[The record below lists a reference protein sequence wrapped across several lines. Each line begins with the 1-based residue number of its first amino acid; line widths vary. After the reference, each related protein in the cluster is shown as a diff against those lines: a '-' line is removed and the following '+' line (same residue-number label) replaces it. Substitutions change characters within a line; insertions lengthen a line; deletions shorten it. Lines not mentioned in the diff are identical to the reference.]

1 MNRAILLTFWLVIVF
16 VPGWLVRV
24 AADVRS
30 HETIPQSGYERC
42 FQDTELTQSIAKL
55 KLQFGPELHKVVQ
68 SLLTKA
74 RTSAACR
81 AEVVQALV
89 RAMGQATDP
98 AANQYENYFL
108 WHHGA
113 SLLADLKATEA
124 LDLLI
129 ANITLTDGWSIQL
142 SHYPAL
148 VAIREMGAPAIPKL
162 QIVLRNDSDAARR
175 QFAALAIAHI
185 GGRQARLALRSA
197 FPRETNP
204 CTKEFLRVSIQA
216 FDNKAKPN
224 HIIPA
229 LNGKWLSAFYCL

>member
-1 MNRAILLTFWLVIVF
+1 MNHAILLTFWLIIVF
-16 VPGWLVRV
+16 VPGWLVSV

-42 FQDTELTQSIAKL
+42 FQDTELSQSIAKL
-55 KLQFGPELHKVVQ
+55 KLQFGPELHKVVE

-74 RTSAACR
+74 RTSPACR
-81 AEVVQALV
+81 AEVVQALI

-98 AANQYENYFL
+98 TANQYENYFL

-148 VAIREMGAPAIPKL
+148 VAIREMGTPAIPKL

-175 QFAALAIAHI
+175 QFAALCIAYI
-185 GGRQARLALRSA
+185 GSGQARRSVLSALPGERDQ
-197 FPRETNP
+197 
-204 CTKEFLRVSIQA
+204 CVKKFLEISLKA

-224 HIIPA
+224 HISSA
-229 LNGKWLSAFYCL
+229 LNDKWLSAFYCL